1 MTSGPSSD
9 GLSLAIRAQAPTGRL
24 TNMNLDTLL
33 RPLPAGKLPSWL
45 MRKIL
50 RPNPLGPSVVV
61 GPGIGKDAAAITIG
75 DRIVVAKND
84 PITFASEKGATHLIE
99 VNANDVACMGAV
111 PRWVLVTAL
120 LPTGVTPAEVLNQFA
135 ELNEACRQ
143 RSVELIGGHTEI
155 VSGIDRP
162 ILVGMML
169 GDAAPGDLIEPG
181 NASAGD
187 ALLLTQ
193 GLAIEGTALLARELR
208 PVLAKTLGPRLI
220 ESAES
225 MLDDPGISV
234 VRAAGIATRS
244 GGVTALHDPTEGGLA
259 TAVRELALV
268 SGVGAEIDQVSIPIF
283 AETRAIARELGLD
296 PLGIL
301 ASGALLIAAH
311 QDAAS
316 ELMQSIESAGVPISV
331 IGRLT
336 DDPSGFVLNTAGGPV
351 PLPEFEVDEVA
362 RILNSPIAERSQ
374 AEVEGE

>member
-1 MTSGPSSD
+1 
-9 GLSLAIRAQAPTGRL
+9 
-24 TNMNLDTLL
+24 MNTDTMR
-33 RPLPAGKLPSWL
+33 RPLPAGKLPPWL

-50 RPNPLGPSVVV
+50 RANPLGSSVVV

-84 PITFASEKGATHLIE
+84 PITFASEKGAAHLIE
-99 VNANDVACMGAV
+99 VNANDIACMGAI

-120 LPTGVTPAEVLNQFA
+120 LPEGVTPAEVLNQFA
-135 ELNEACRQ
+135 ELSEACRQ
-143 RSVELIGGHTEI
+143 RSVDLVGGHTEI

-169 GDAAPGDLIEPG
+169 GDVAPGDLVEPG
-181 NASAGD
+181 NARAGD
-187 ALLLTQ
+187 TLLLTQ

-208 PVLAKTLGPRLI
+208 PVLEASLGTRLI
-220 ESAES
+220 DSAAS

-234 VRAAGIATRS
+234 VRAAGLATKS

-268 SGVGAEIDQVSIPIF
+268 SGVGVELDAASIPVF
-283 AETRAIARELGLD
+283 AETRAIARALNLD

-301 ASGALLIAAH
+301 ASGALLIAAR
-311 QDAAS
+311 QDATS
-316 ELMQSIESAGVPISV
+316 ELLHSIESAGVPASV

-336 DDPSGFVLNTAGGPV
+336 DDPSEFVLNTAAGQV

-362 RILNSPIAERSQ
+362 RVLTSPIGQRSHAE
-374 AEVEGE
+374 EEGE